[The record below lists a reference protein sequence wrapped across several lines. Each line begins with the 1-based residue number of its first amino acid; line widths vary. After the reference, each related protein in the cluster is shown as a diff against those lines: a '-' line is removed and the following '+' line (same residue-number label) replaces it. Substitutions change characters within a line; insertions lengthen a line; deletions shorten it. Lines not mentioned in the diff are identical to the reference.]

1 MDFEFR
7 QLLLIL
13 HFMGLAMGFSVS
25 FANMVIG
32 SMAAKAA
39 PSDRAVMARIPPAMT
54 RVGDIGLVLLLV
66 SGLWMMFS
74 YYGGFDAFSLLGWPF
89 HVKITLVIV
98 LLGLIGFIHSLMR
111 KAQSGDVSAAAL
123 IPKVGRVAFLT
134 AVTIVVMA
142 VLAFN

>member
-1 MDFEFR
+1 MDFR
-7 QLLLIL
+7 QFLLIL
-13 HFMGLAMGFSVS
+13 HFLGLAMGFSVS

-32 SMAAKAA
+32 ALASRAA
-39 PSDRAVMARIPPAMT
+39 PADRAVMARIPPAMT
-54 RVGDIGLVLLLV
+54 RVGDVGLVLLLT
-66 SGLWMMFS
+66 SGLLMMFN
-74 YYGGFDAFSLLGWPF
+74 YWGGFDAFGLLGWPF
-89 HVKITLVIV
+89 HVKITLVLV

-111 KAQSGDVSAAAL
+111 KAQSGDVAAAAL

>member
-1 MDFEFR
+1 MDFR
-7 QLLLIL
+7 QFLLIL
-13 HFMGLAMGFSVS
+13 HFLGLAMGFSVS

-32 SMAAKAA
+32 AVAAKSA
-39 PSDRAVMARIPPAMT
+39 PPDRAVLARIPPAMT
-54 RVGDIGLVLLLV
+54 RVGDVGLVLLV
-66 SGLWMMFS
+66 GSGLWMLFAS
-74 YYGGFDAFSLLGWPF
+74 WGGFDAFSVLGWPF
-89 HVKITLVIV
+89 HVKMTLVLV

-111 KAQSGDVSAAAL
+111 KAQSGDVAAAAL

>member
-1 MDFEFR
+1 MDFR
-7 QLLLIL
+7 QFLLIL
-13 HFMGLAMGFSVS
+13 HFLGLAMGFSVS

-32 SMAAKAA
+32 AVAAKSAA
-39 PSDRAVMARIPPAMT
+39 SDKAVLMRIPPAMT
-54 RVGDIGLVLLLV
+54 RVGDVGLVLLIL
-66 SGLWMMFS
+66 SGLLMMFN

-89 HVKITLVIV
+89 HVKITLVVV

-111 KAQSGDVSAAAL
+111 KAQSGDAAAGAL

-134 AVTIVVMA
+134 AITIVVMA